1 MTIGSPL
8 APLASVPGVEDTKAS
23 RLPSGDQ
30 ATSLPVPGSGLLV
43 PFVGARKVTSD
54 PSARATKSPDL
65 SPWLPERAN
74 HFPRG
79 DQRGPPEASCRPPRG
94 ADFCDPRSM
103 IHNWP

>member
-8 APLASVPGVEDTKAS
+8 AALASVPGVEDTKAS

-43 PFVGARKVTSD
+43 PFVGARKGTSD

-65 SPWLPERAN
+65 SPWLPDRAN
-74 HFPRG
+74 HFPSG
-79 DQRGPPEASCRPPRG
+79 DHSGLPAASFSPPTPAACRPPRV
-94 ADFCDPRSM
+94 
-103 IHNWP
+103 